1 MWGLSHFGLEAVGC
15 QARTFEVV
23 GLTASP
29 VISFSPHD
37 LARCVDHTESGL
49 FRIGLRPIVTRYGFQ
64 LRGGVWHCSQLI
76 QPRRIWTFT
85 SAAFSLRL
93 SFFVFSFAGRGMAQ
107 TFPDPERPAGHSRFC
122 IFSSCGHILF
132 SPERRQYVSARLYS
146 MYGSVFYFLYGRKVF
161 PITKNKKS
169 PCM

>member
-1 MWGLSHFGLEAVGC
+1 MTAAVGC
-15 QARTFEVV
+15 PVRICEVV

-107 TFPDPERPAGHSRFC
+107 TFPDPERPAGRSRFC
-122 IFSSCGHILF
+122 IFFSSCGHILF
-132 SPERRQYVSARLYS
+132 PPERRQYVSARLYS
-146 MYGSVFYFLYGRKVF
+146 MYVWFSLLLSIWQKGVSY
-161 PITKNKKS
+161 NKKS